1 MQCWRREGDAPNKE
15 ILTMVRRVWLA
26 SGPICPS
33 DSLPSDLP
41 LQPSYA
47 GEPEHIPLRE
57 FNGWTR
63 FKVKLSQPLVRPE
76 GSEFAL
82 ASQPPTASMT
92 RVAFQHFLTRSER
105 RSFNT
110 CLVLFEF
117 IEFLTFDF
125 HIAHIVIAGC
135 VVSRS
140 VCCGRFR
147 RHLRPVPRCCF
158 APYIIFLAVSHASA

>member
-1 MQCWRREGDAPNKE
+1 
-15 ILTMVRRVWLA
+15 MVRRVWLA

-57 FNGWTR
+57 SNGWTR
-63 FKVKLSQPLVRPE
+63 FKVKLSQPLVHLE

-82 ASQPPTASMT
+82 ASQPPTTSMT
-92 RVAFQHFLTRSER
+92 RVAFQPFLTRSE

-110 CLVLFEF
+110 CLVSFEF
-117 IEFLTFDF
+117 IEFLIFDF
-125 HIAHIVIAGC
+125 HIVIEIRMRSLSECLLWSVSKEQSRCTSGQFLGVVLRHILY
-135 VVSRS
+135 S
-140 VCCGRFR
+140 
-147 RHLRPVPRCCF
+147 
-158 APYIIFLAVSHASA
+158 

>member
-1 MQCWRREGDAPNKE
+1 
-15 ILTMVRRVWLA
+15 MVRRVWLA

-33 DSLPSDLP
+33 DSLPSDLL

-76 GSEFAL
+76 SSEFAL

-92 RVAFQHFLTRSER
+92 RVAFQLFLTRSER

-110 CLVLFEF
+110 CLVSFEF
-117 IEFLTFDF
+117 IAFLIFDF
-125 HIAHIVIAGC
+125 HIVIEIRMRSLSECLLWSFSKEQSRCTSGQFLGVDLRHILY
-135 VVSRS
+135 S
-140 VCCGRFR
+140 
-147 RHLRPVPRCCF
+147 
-158 APYIIFLAVSHASA
+158 

>member
-1 MQCWRREGDAPNKE
+1 MRCWRREDDAPNKE

-57 FNGWTR
+57 SNGWTR
-63 FKVKLSQPLVRPE
+63 FKVKLSQPLVHLE

-110 CLVLFEF
+110 CLVSFEF
-117 IEFLTFDF
+117 IEFLNFDF
-125 HIAHIVIAGC
+125 HIVIEIRMRSLSECLLWSFSKEQSRCTSGQFLGVDLRHILY
-135 VVSRS
+135 S
-140 VCCGRFR
+140 
-147 RHLRPVPRCCF
+147 
-158 APYIIFLAVSHASA
+158 

>member
-1 MQCWRREGDAPNKE
+1 
-15 ILTMVRRVWLA
+15 MVRCVWLA

-41 LQPSYA
+41 LQPSYT

-63 FKVKLSQPLVRPE
+63 FKVKLSQPLVHPE

-82 ASQPPTASMT
+82 ASQPPTASVT
-92 RVAFQHFLTRSER
+92 HVAFQLFLTRPER

-110 CLVLFEF
+110 CLVSFEF
-117 IEFLTFDF
+117 IEFLIFDF
-125 HIAHIVIAGC
+125 HIAHIVIEIRM
-135 VVSRS
+135 RS
-140 VCCGRFR
+140 LSECLLWSFSKAPQASSSELFCAIYYI
-147 RHLRPVPRCCF
+147 PSCF
-158 APYIIFLAVSHASA
+158 PCQCLTIVFTV